1 VGRGWHLLRHSCLTE
16 IARTTKGDK
25 WFVKEVAGH
34 SDVKVSEGYIHL
46 AQGYDAR
53 IEGMM
58 G

>member
-1 VGRGWHLLRHSCLTE
+1 LRHSCLTE